1 MKNARIS
8 IPWVYGFTN
17 KDPVNQASVKRLG
30 RSGSAMALRR
40 ARGEDSLTSNQPGSS
55 MPARRQGSARQTLAL
70 DTYVKLS
77 RATNS
82 LDSRLAPG
90 LARAGLTE
98 SQFGVLEALLHV
110 GPQHQCDLAE
120 RILKTSGNL
129 TMVIGNLER
138 RGLVRRARSTG
149 DRRFIEVRLTRL
161 IRTLFPD
168 HAARLSGLMA
178 TLTEGEQRT
187 LGRLGRKLGLGAAA
201 ATG

>member
-1 MKNARIS
+1 MSARH
-8 IPWVYGFTN
+8 
-17 KDPVNQASVKRLG
+17 
-30 RSGSAMALRR
+30 
-40 ARGEDSLTSNQPGSS
+40 
-55 MPARRQGSARQTLAL
+55 QGSARETLAL

-77 RATNS
+77 RALNS
-82 LDSRLAPG
+82 LDSGLAPG
-90 LARAGLTE
+90 LAEAGLTE

-138 RGLVRRARSTG
+138 RGLVRRERSTG
-149 DRRFIEVRLTRL
+149 DRRFIEVRLTRQGEQL
-161 IRTLFPD
+161 IRTLFPE